1 MYLLGSRYL
10 YPLFCLQAILTLY
23 VRKFEKRNDMKFIL
37 KYTGRTLF
45 DSHLLLIVD
54 ATPFEVNSKCITFSI
69 SKTS

>member
-1 MYLLGSRYL
+1 
-10 YPLFCLQAILTLY
+10 
-23 VRKFEKRNDMKFIL
+23 MKFIL

-69 SKTS
+69 SKTSLDPLRTSDFKKNISRA